1 MLTQRSVIKDIKKFA
16 DEIKLTGIHLHK
28 VILFG
33 SYAKNT
39 QGKWSDIDVAL
50 IADEFNGVGFIDTGL
65 FSKVLIKYPH
75 LNIQPHTYNTNDFFA
90 AKDSVVAEILKTGI
104 EITP

>member
-1 MLTQRSVIKDIKKFA
+1 MFTQRSVIKSIKKFSK
-16 DEIKLTGIHLHK
+16 EIKLTGIHLNK

-50 IADEFNGVGFIDTGL
+50 IADEFNGVGFNDIGL
-65 FSKVLIKYPH
+65 FSKVLIKYPD
-75 LNIQPHTYNTNDFFA
+75 LNLQPHTYNTNDFSS
-90 AKDSVVAEILKTGI
+90 AKDPIVAEILKTGI
-104 EITP
+104 EITS